1 VGVSEGRHEN
11 FSSHFP
17 LKATLLDPVATCFND
32 LRKCE
37 ALHQGNILGFPIL
50 ANDEGESGWLFR
62 QNPHR
67 SHIQW
72 DVRRS
77 EIGKMFRLG
86 ERGMQEIHERG
97 RQSVNTGN
105 QWVTQM
111 EWGFRRFFFP
121 AWTALL

>member
-1 VGVSEGRHEN
+1 MRS
-11 FSSHFP
+11 F
-17 LKATLLDPVATCFND
+17 A
-32 LRKCE
+32 
-37 ALHQGNILGFPIL
+37 QGNIPGFPIL

-67 SHIQW
+67 SHVQW

-121 AWTALL
+121 ARTALL